1 MTACVPARTPLALK
15 WMKETHLMRLP
26 QLALPALA
34 AALLLAPLPLRA
46 DEVRDAL
53 AEASR
58 AYAAGDIPAARMA
71 LAEAQQLL
79 QQRAGDTLAAALPE
93 PLPGWEAEAA
103 TAEHTSG
110 LALLGGAGMIQ
121 ASRTYRHREGR
132 TVEIQV
138 SADNPLMAQM
148 LMVFNNPAMAGAVGR
163 LVRVG
168 SHRAIQQQNGE
179 LMMVL
184 NNRFLVQISG
194 DGTAQE
200 KLAYAQAIN
209 TARLPQ

>member
-1 MTACVPARTPLALK
+1 MRLSRWTMLPLAA
-15 WMKETHLMRLP
+15 T
-26 QLALPALA
+26 
-34 AALLLAPLPLRA
+34 LLLAPLSLRA

-79 QQRAGDTLAAALPE
+79 QQRAGDELAAALPE
-93 PLPGWEAEAA
+93 PLAGWEAEPA
-103 TAEHTSG
+103 TAGGNSG

-132 TVEIQV
+132 TVELQV

-148 LMVFNNPAMAGAVGR
+148 MMVFNNPAMAGAMGR

-168 SHRAIQQQNGE
+168 SHRAIQQQSGE
-179 LMMVL
+179 LLMVL

-209 TARLPQ
+209 VARLPQ